1 MSDVP
6 LSTSRRVKICF
17 FQHIISPKKPILHKK
32 KKVLELVRFF
42 NQSNSLFYC
51 KNLGNSTGFETFP
64 NVKIL
69 TLLKEKTKVTDFSI
83 HYFQSRRGRS
93 STRSPRISVCT
104 AEDVNTE
111 HPVEVQ
117 EGEAW
122 DRLHTIQ
129 DALL

>member
-32 KKVLELVRFF
+32 RKSTGVGAVL
-42 NQSNSLFYC
+42 QSVNSLFYC

-69 TLLKEKTKVTDFSI
+69 TLLKEKTKLLIFHPLLSESPWKEQYEKSKNQCM
-83 HYFQSRRGRS
+83 HGRGCKHGASCRG
-93 STRSPRISVCT
+93 T
-104 AEDVNTE
+104 
-111 HPVEVQ
+111 
-117 EGEAW
+117 GGGG
-122 DRLHTIQ
+122 LG
-129 DALL
+129 

>member
-17 FQHIISPKKPILHKK
+17 FQHIISPKNQSSIKK

-42 NQSNSLFYC
+42 NQSNSLFYY

-69 TLLKEKTKVTDFSI
+69 TLLKEKTKLLIFHPLLSESPWKEQYEKSKNQCM
-83 HYFQSRRGRS
+83 HGRGCKHGASCRG
-93 STRSPRISVCT
+93 T
-104 AEDVNTE
+104 
-111 HPVEVQ
+111 
-117 EGEAW
+117 GGGG
-122 DRLHTIQ
+122 LG
-129 DALL
+129 